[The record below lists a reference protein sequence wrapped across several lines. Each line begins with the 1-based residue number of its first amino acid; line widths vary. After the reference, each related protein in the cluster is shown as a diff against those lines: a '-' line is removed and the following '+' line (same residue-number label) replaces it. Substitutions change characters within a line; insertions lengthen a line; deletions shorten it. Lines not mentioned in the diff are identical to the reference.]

1 MKRCIN
7 VMQSDEKYIAQLDP
21 DQKEILVTL
30 LGRLMRC
37 AAAPYHENLVSTEV
51 LKIVEEFELYSE
63 TDDFGTIWVGPNLG
77 QGSGSG
83 SESKSDFSDMDS
95 PLEQETE
102 VLSQEAPPSRL
113 IMAAHMD
120 HPGFEVLDL
129 NEDTG
134 LWRCQFL
141 GGVGKEYFKEWTPL
155 TLYPSGVRGWLRGP
169 ATEEKQYWVEAP
181 EAVRGEVEFA
191 VWDLEAFRLEGDQV
205 FGRACDDLVGVAVAL
220 TCLIVARQ
228 SFLKAP
234 VDQRPKSPV
243 PLVAMLSRAEEVGF
257 QGALAS
263 MDRLL
268 NWPHPWVVSLEAS
281 REIPGVHLGEGVI
294 LRVGDRSSVFDSG
307 ATAFLR
313 SRAEILE
320 KQTRN
325 FIFQMAWMGGG
336 SCEGTAFQARGLR
349 TGALCVPL
357 LNYHNQGDSG
367 VVEPEGIH
375 LLDGFTMVELLLQ
388 AAWDLSDFNQPQAQL
403 NDRLEGLRSTA
414 IQRLKKTS

>member
-1 MKRCIN
+1 
-7 VMQSDEKYIAQLDP
+7 MQPGETFIAQLDP

-37 AAAPYHENLVSTEV
+37 AAAPYHENLVSAEV
-51 LKIVEEFELYSE
+51 LKIGEEFELYSE

-77 QGSGSG
+77 QGSELE
-83 SESKSDFSDMDS
+83 SESGFSDMDFS
-95 PLEQETE
+95 SAQEPEASKTDE
-102 VLSQEAPPSRL
+102 VPSRL

-120 HPGFEVLDL
+120 HPGFEVLDQ
-129 NEDTG
+129 NKDTG

-141 GGVGKEYFKEWTPL
+141 GGVGKDYFKEGTPL
-155 TLYPSGVRGWLRGP
+155 TLYPSGAQGWLRGP
-169 ATEEKQYWVEAP
+169 ATEEKQYWVESP
-181 EAVRGEVEFA
+181 DAVPGEDEFA
-191 VWDLEAFRLEGDQV
+191 VWDLEAFRVEGDQV
-205 FGRACDDLVGVAVAL
+205 FGRACDDLIGVAVAL
-220 TCLIVARQ
+220 TCVIVARQ
-228 SFLKAP
+228 SFLRMSF
-234 VDQRPKSPV
+234 DQRPKSPAPV
-243 PLVAMLSRAEEVGF
+243 VAMLSRAEEVGF
-257 QGALAS
+257 QGALVS

-268 NWPHPWVVSLEAS
+268 NWSNPWVVSLEAS
-281 REIPGVHLGEGVI
+281 REIPDVQLGKGVI

-320 KQTRN
+320 KQTQA
-325 FIFQMAWMGGG
+325 FKFQMAWMGGG
-336 SCEGTAFQARGLR
+336 SCEGTAFQSRGLR

-388 AAWDLSDFNQPQAQL
+388 AAWDLTDFNQPQAQL
-403 NDRLEGLRSTA
+403 SDRLEGLRSTA
-414 IQRLKKTS
+414 LQRLKKTS

>member
-1 MKRCIN
+1 
-7 VMQSDEKYIAQLDP
+7 MQPGESFIAQLDP

-51 LKIVEEFELYSE
+51 LKIVEEFKLYSE

-83 SESKSDFSDMDS
+83 SDFSDMDS
-95 PLEQETE
+95 PSKQEPE
-102 VLSQEAPPSRL
+102 VSGKDALPSRL

-120 HPGFEVLDL
+120 HPGFEVLDQ

-141 GGVGKEYFKEWTPL
+141 GGVGKEYFKEGTPL
-155 TLYPSGVRGWLRGP
+155 TLYPSGAQGWLRGP

-181 EAVRGEVEFA
+181 EAAQGEVEFA

-205 FGRACDDLVGVAVAL
+205 FGRACDDLIGVAVAL
-220 TCLIVARQ
+220 TCVIVARQ
-228 SFLKAP
+228 NFLRLP
-234 VDQRPKSPV
+234 IDQRPKSPV
-243 PLVAMLSRAEEVGF
+243 PVVAMLSRAEEVGF

-294 LRVGDRSSVFDSG
+294 LRVGDWSSVFDSG

-320 KQTRN
+320 KQTQT
-325 FIFQMAWMGGG
+325 FKFQMAWMGGG

-367 VVEPEGIH
+367 VIEPEGIH

-403 NDRLEGLRSTA
+403 SDRLEGLRSTA
-414 IQRLKKTS
+414 LQRLKKTS